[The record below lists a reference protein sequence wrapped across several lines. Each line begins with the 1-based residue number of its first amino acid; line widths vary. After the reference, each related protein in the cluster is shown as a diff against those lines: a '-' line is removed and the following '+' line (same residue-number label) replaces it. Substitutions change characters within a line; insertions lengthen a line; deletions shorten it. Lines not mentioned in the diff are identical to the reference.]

1 MFREIRTSERITD
14 QDERRNRMLMDIFDK
29 RIGSKEFEK
38 DMEFWKQEFGREA
51 EEAAFDPDKRI
62 VVG

>member
-14 QDERRNRMLMDIFDK
+14 QDERNRKELIAIFDK
-29 RIGSKEFEK
+29 RISDETIKELKEFRK
-38 DMEFWKQEFGREA
+38 AA
-51 EEAAFDPDKRI
+51 ETFDPDKRI